1 MLHLQMDAV
10 RGAADNC
17 YAAAAAGVI
26 NAACKHTKFWL
37 IIRCT
42 DCRAVRLLSQQ
53 TLNDRCHIVRDLAK
67 ELQHAGDS
75 VQLSFGRPASLQ
87 GQL

>member
-26 NAACKHTKFWL
+26 NAACKHNKVWL

-42 DCRAVRLLSQQ
+42 DCRAV
-53 TLNDRCHIVRDLAK
+53 NAIK
-67 ELQHAGDS
+67 
-75 VQLSFGRPASLQ
+75 
-87 GQL
+87 